1 MMRLIAGMRWGG
13 PDVDVGN
20 DVDGGPVVDGG
31 DDDDGGPDVDCG
43 DDDDEDEDET
53 NSRHGVALM

>member
-31 DDDDGGPDVDCG
+31 DDDDD
-43 DDDDEDEDET
+43 DET